1 MFHRLFH
8 DSLERYSLANVK
20 AKTHS
25 LERQYLCGGFTIVLK
40 ARLVMKVK
48 VVLGINLALAA
59 NLVLKTTS
67 VKNAIRFVS
76 PLPRRRGQCAAARG
90 GWRAVR
96 GGECCRIRWVAVH
109 AGNPIHDLGSAAP
122 KHGCE

>member
-25 LERQYLCGGFTIVLK
+25 LERQYLCGGFTRVLK

-67 VKNAIRFVS
+67 VKNAIRFVRPPPAAAAS
-76 PLPRRRGQCAAARG
+76 VPRRGEAGVRCGAAD
-90 GWRAVR
+90 AV
-96 GGECCRIRWVAVH
+96 GFVG
-109 AGNPIHDLGSAAP
+109 
-122 KHGCE
+122 